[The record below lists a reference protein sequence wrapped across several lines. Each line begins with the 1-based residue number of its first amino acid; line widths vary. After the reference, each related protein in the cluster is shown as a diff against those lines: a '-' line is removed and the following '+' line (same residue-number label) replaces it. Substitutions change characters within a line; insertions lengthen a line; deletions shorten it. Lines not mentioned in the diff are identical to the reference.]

1 MEEKEKRKNDEPQP
15 LLIRIMGFV
24 LMFLG
29 LFIWIAPTII
39 LCLMILAVILQ
50 LYHPILLLIVVPI
63 IGFFLA
69 IPICIG
75 IIYFL
80 AKAFSK
86 REKRKRGE

>member
-1 MEEKEKRKNDEPQP
+1 
-15 LLIRIMGFV
+15 LIRIIGFV

-29 LFIWIAPTII
+29 LFVWIAPTII

-50 LYHPILLLIVVPI
+50 LYHPIILLIVVPI

-80 AKAFSK
+80 STAFSK
-86 REKRKRGE
+86 REKRKRGD

>member
-1 MEEKEKRKNDEPQP
+1 MEEKPKRKNDEPQP
-15 LLIRIMGFV
+15 LLIRVIGFV

-69 IPICIG
+69 IPVCIG

-80 AKAFSK
+80 ATAFSK

>member
-15 LLIRIMGFV
+15 LLIRIMGYV

-50 LYHPILLLIVVPI
+50 LYHPVILLIVVPI
-63 IGFFLA
+63 IGLFLA

-75 IIYFL
+75 IIFFL